1 MRLASTWLSWVW
13 SPLFPSPSPRKPRTS
28 NSAIWTSRLLSSSV
42 PKRGQAVSS
51 IAYNRYTIYGGVAM
65 GFQTKPA
72 QLTAPETAYRWLR
85 DAISTLPW
93 DEEAFLSENAVA
105 EASGTSRTPVRE
117 ALLRLE
123 ASGLVRRVPHKGAYV
138 PALSSRD
145 LETMMEA
152 RQVIEEWAVRKVTGV
167 EGSVDEMNRL
177 LDQQAAILADP
188 VAFIECD
195 IQFHKYIVE
204 LADNPVLQDVYESQ
218 RFKQLRMGVKAV

>member
-1 MRLASTWLSWVW
+1 MD
-13 SPLFPSPSPRKPRTS
+13 
-28 NSAIWTSRLLSSSV
+28 
-42 PKRGQAVSS
+42 
-51 IAYNRYTIYGGVAM
+51 
-65 GFQTKPA
+65 FQTKPT

-85 DAISTLPW
+85 DAISALPW
-93 DEEAFLSENAVA
+93 DEEIFLSENAVA

-152 RQVIEEWAVRKVTGV
+152 RQVIEEWAVRKITGV
-167 EGSVDEMNRL
+167 DISVDELNRL
-177 LDQQAAILADP
+177 LDQQAAVLSDP

-204 LADNPVLQDVYESQ
+204 IAHNPVLQDVYDSQ
-218 RFKQLRMGVKAV
+218 RFKQLRTGVKALVDSEGRSDHVLQEHRAIVKAISSGDPELAVQAVRDHLSSTRSALHTTPPRR

>member
-1 MRLASTWLSWVW
+1 
-13 SPLFPSPSPRKPRTS
+13 
-28 NSAIWTSRLLSSSV
+28 
-42 PKRGQAVSS
+42 
-51 IAYNRYTIYGGVAM
+51 M

-85 DAISTLPW
+85 DAISALPW

-138 PALSSRD
+138 PSLSSRD

-152 RQVIEEWAVRKVTGV
+152 RQVIEEWAVRKATGV
-167 EGSVDEMNRL
+167 DGSVDEMNRL
-177 LDQQAAILADP
+177 LDQQAAILSDP

-218 RFKQLRMGVKAV
+218 RFKQLRMGVKAVVDSEGRSDHVLQEHRAIVEAISSGDPELAVQAVRDHLSSTRAALRATPHRR